1 MVDKAKVSDLDD
13 NLELAVGVDP
23 QTGQYGKASKE
34 FFDDNKAKF
43 FQTFKEALDKKVN
56 DLDLNNLFEG
66 IATSL
71 TAVAEK
77 TVVSSIGSVIPNIT
91 KELQDISDTFAMGS
105 DKNYDDA
112 LDRLEKIVD
121 KTGINLYDY
130 SQKLGASFDK
140 LKQAYEKRKE
150 AVAELETER
159 EILKEK
165 NIYSKIVD
173 GQFTKEKELRVLTNK
188 ELQIERNNLKSDEK
202 NLQKQEKIYLKQRE
216 SFLRQDKLTDT
227 QNKYIIERD
236 KQLRIEKENI
246 EKRKTSLLPAEGQR
260 SGGGVGGFL
269 RGESGPEIL
278 RPVMGT
284 FTQTLMA
291 PVDAFKTLADQ
302 TKMVGR
308 SFLGFGKSLGSITKL
323 FGVLRIGMLPMIA
336 VFLGITLAILG
347 VIKLFSKLGSIWP
360 FSMFGKK
367 EEKDKEQGTGKY
379 QSLDEGTYDTIDDQM
394 KEPEKVQP
402 LQKDKFTSNE
412 AYTESPFTDEAERDI
427 ILPDARAVKTPAQ
440 KRADMRA
447 RGEVPRGDLGPY
459 SDAPGKGVTV
469 VTNVAP
475 TNIANSSSSS
485 TVSNTK
491 PQNPDRTF
499 NILNGGL
506 AV

>member
-13 NLELAVGVDP
+13 NLELALGVDP
-23 QTGQYGKASKE
+23 QTGQYGKASEE

-43 FQTFKEALDKKVN
+43 FQTFKDALDKKVN

-105 DKNYDDA
+105 DRNYDDA

-202 NLQKQEKIYLKQRE
+202 NLEKQEKIYIKQRE
-216 SFLRQDKLTDT
+216 SLLKRDTLTES
-227 QNKYIIERD
+227 QNKYIKERD
-236 KQLRIEKENI
+236 KQLRIERENI
-246 EKRKTSLLPAEGQR
+246 EKRKTSLLPADGQSGR
-260 SGGGVGGFL
+260 GGGIGGFL

-308 SFLGFGKSLGSITKL
+308 SFLGLGKGLGNITKL
-323 FGVLRIGMLPMIA
+323 FGALRIGMLPMVA
-336 VFLGITLAILG
+336 AFLGITMAILG
-347 VIKLFSKLGSIWP
+347 VIALFSKLKNIWP
-360 FSMFGKK
+360 FSMFGDQK
-367 EEKDKEQGTGKY
+367 EKEKIDREQGTGKY
-379 QSLDEGTYDTIDDQM
+379 QSLDEGTYDAIDEQFNT
-394 KEPEKVQP
+394 PEASPQKMEQERIDNTGDSRIRTSANFDFEKGEFKVP
-402 LQKDKFTSNE
+402 TPPIGTELKPKTLEYMVPEGEGDK
-412 AYTESPFTDEAERDI
+412 
-427 ILPDARAVKTPAQ
+427 
-440 KRADMRA
+440 
-447 RGEVPRGDLGPY
+447 
-459 SDAPGKGVTV
+459 KGVTV

-485 TVSNTK
+485 TISNSK

>member
-13 NLELAVGVDP
+13 NLELALGVDP
-23 QTGQYGKASKE
+23 QTGQYGKASEE
-34 FFDDNKAKF
+34 FFDDNKARF
-43 FQTFKEALDKKVN
+43 FQTFKDALDKKVN

-105 DKNYDDA
+105 DRNYDDA

-202 NLQKQEKIYLKQRE
+202 NLEKQEKIFLKQRE
-216 SFLRQDKLTDT
+216 SFLKRDTLTES
-227 QNKYIIERD
+227 QNNYIKERD
-236 KQLRIEKENI
+236 KQLRFERENI
-246 EKRKTSLLPAEGQR
+246 EKRKTQLLPADGKS
-260 SGGGVGGFL
+260 SGGGIGGFL

-291 PVDAFKTLADQ
+291 PVDAFKSLADQ

-308 SFLGFGKSLGSITKL
+308 SFLGLGKGLGNITKL
-323 FGVLRIGMLPMIA
+323 FGALRIGMLPMVAAFI
-336 VFLGITLAILG
+336 GITLAILG
-347 VIKLFSKLGSIWP
+347 VIALFSKLKNIWP
-360 FSMFGKK
+360 FSMFGNQ
-367 EEKDKEQGTGKY
+367 EEKEKKDREQGTGKY
-379 QSLDEGTYDTIDDQM
+379 QSLDEGTYDAIDEQ
-394 KEPEKVQP
+394 
-402 LQKDKFTSNE
+402 F
-412 AYTESPFTDEAERDI
+412 
-427 ILPDARAVKTPAQ
+427 KTPEASPQ
-440 KRADMRA
+440 KMEQERIDNTGDSRI
-447 RGEVPRGDLGPY
+447 RTSSNFDFEKGEFKVPTPPIGTELKPKTLEYMVPEGEGDK
-459 SDAPGKGVTV
+459 KGVTV

-485 TVSNTK
+485 TISNSK